1 MEMLR
6 KIARIL
12 LLAITTIVFVF
23 ALFSGSEE
31 YGGGF
36 IGVIKNCPNA
46 FPWLLLFGLNYL
58 AWKRELVGGSTI
70 AVFGLM
76 ISWFFNF
83 SSGSFDV
90 IVFAMTSL
98 ITILGF
104 IFIYLGINKT
114 ENDE

>member
-6 KIARIL
+6 KIARTL

-23 ALFSGSEE
+23 ALVSGSES
-31 YGGGF
+31 YGGGL
-36 IGVIKNCPNA
+36 IGIIKNSPNA

-83 SSGSFDV
+83 NDRRFDI

-104 IFIYLGINKT
+104 IFIYLGINKN
-114 ENDE
+114 EQ